1 MRNIFRLMR
10 YAFRY
15 KKHMAIAIFTMVVQ
29 VAVGFYIP
37 YIMQGIIDEALPQQA
52 LRDVVLLSSI
62 MLGLALMGML
72 GGIFN
77 TYSSQYI
84 AQHAS
89 AELRLDL
96 FNKIQTLSFKNIDQF
111 KTSRLIT
118 NATNDIVRVQ
128 MFFTMMLRIIIRAP
142 MMIVVGLSL
151 AIWTNVQLSGVF
163 FITIPILV
171 VSILIIMRFAYPRF
185 KKVQVALDDLNN
197 VVLENA
203 NAPQVIKS
211 FVSQPHE
218 KERFERVNDNYRQ
231 VNTSA
236 EAVMAFA
243 EPIIM
248 LIFNLGVA
256 LILLFGAFYFQ
267 QGPIDAPAFF
277 NDLGEPRV
285 GLLMAFNSYSQQIL
299 IGLMMFA
306 MMLIFVSRADV
317 SAARIN
323 EIFDAK
329 VDLQNAED
337 AKKTQLAGRVRFEN
351 VFFGYGENGNDV
363 LRDLSFHVDSGEK
376 IGIIGSTGSGKSSLV
391 SLIPRLYDVKS
402 GTIYLDDHPIQTLDI
417 HTMRNQIGFVTQ
429 QAILFGGSIATN
441 ILQGDDEADVDTL
454 DEAARSGLI
463 YDFIASTEDGYNHL
477 VKSKG
482 TNLSGGQKQRV
493 SIARALIRKPR
504 LLILDDATSAVDLS
518 SERLILKAIDEL
530 PYRPTLLCIS
540 QKIATVRRMDKI
552 LVLDNDGAI
561 DGFDTHENLL
571 SSSKVYQEIAS
582 SQLNLGGV
590 SHE

>member
-363 LRDLSFHVDSGEK
+363 LRNLSFHVDAGEK

>member
-15 KKHMAIAIFTMVVQ
+15 KKHMTIAILTMIIQVV
-29 VAVGFYIP
+29 VGFYIP
-37 YIMQGIIDEALPQQA
+37 YIMRDIIDEALPQQA
-52 LRDVVLLSSI
+52 LRDVVLLSLV
-62 MLGLALMGML
+62 MLGLALTGMI

-96 FNKIQTLSFKNIDQF
+96 FNKIQTLSFKNIDEL

-142 MMIVVGLSL
+142 MMIVIGLAL
-151 AIWTNVQLSGVF
+151 AIWTSVQLSGVF

-243 EPIIM
+243 EPVIT

-256 LILLFGAFYFQ
+256 LIILFGAYYFQ
-267 QGPIDAPAFF
+267 QGPAQAPAFF

-323 EIFDAK
+323 EIFDTTIDLINADDAIK
-329 VDLQNAED
+329 VDL
-337 AKKTQLAGRVRFEN
+337 TGRVRFDK
-351 VFFGYGENGNDV
+351 VSFGYGSNGNDV
-363 LRDLSFHVDSGEK
+363 LRDVSFSVG
-376 IGIIGSTGSGKSSLV
+376 G
-391 SLIPRLYDVKS
+391 R
-402 GTIYLDDHPIQTLDI
+402 
-417 HTMRNQIGFVTQ
+417 Q
-429 QAILFGGSIATN
+429 QY
-441 ILQGDDEADVDTL
+441 Q
-454 DEAARSGLI
+454 AAL
-463 YDFIASTEDGYNHL
+463 TEL
-477 VKSKG
+477 E
-482 TNLSGGQKQRV
+482 Q
-493 SIARALIRKPR
+493 
-504 LLILDDATSAVDLS
+504 LL
-518 SERLILKAIDEL
+518 
-530 PYRPTLLCIS
+530 
-540 QKIATVRRMDKI
+540 
-552 LVLDNDGAI
+552 
-561 DGFDTHENLL
+561 
-571 SSSKVYQEIAS
+571 
-582 SQLNLGGV
+582 
-590 SHE
+590 